1 MKAQFIKPY
10 TDPVSGKVFQPG
22 WVAEFAEPDGAR
34 LLADG
39 YIKQVDPEARTMR
52 SALIV
57 DCVPTGETMTLEELQ
72 DQSVSEANEVFKVFK
87 KK

>member
-10 TDPVSGKVFQPG
+10 TDPVSGKIFQPG
-22 WVAEFAEPDGAR
+22 WVAEFAEPDCAR

-39 YIKQVDPEARTMR
+39 YIKQVDAEARTMR

-57 DCVPTGETMTLEELQ
+57 DCVPTGETMTLEQL
-72 DQSVSEANEVFKVFK
+72 EAHGTDEARQVFKVLK
-87 KK
+87 KN